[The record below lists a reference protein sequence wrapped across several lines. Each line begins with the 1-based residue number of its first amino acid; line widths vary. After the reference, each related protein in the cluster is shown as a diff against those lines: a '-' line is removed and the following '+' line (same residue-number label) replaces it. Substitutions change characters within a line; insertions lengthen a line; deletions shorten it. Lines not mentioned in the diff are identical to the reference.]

1 MKIKLLLIFLLM
13 QSVTYANT
21 SMSDLFN
28 KYSNISVNSDSGEAS
43 SENSE
48 NIIKTTNRKTSSLSD
63 DFRKGQADAYAK
75 GYSDAMSDC
84 SHYGVKTKLIL
95 KEKIDSNKT
104 YNEDVVGFAKA
115 QSDAYALGY
124 SDATCK

>member
-1 MKIKLLLIFLLM
+1 MKIKLLLIFLLI
-13 QSVTYANT
+13 QSVTYADT

-43 SENSE
+43 SEKSE
-48 NIIKTTNRKTSSLSD
+48 NIVKTTNKKTSSMSD

-84 SHYGVKTKLIL
+84 SNYGVKTKPIL
-95 KEKIDSNKT
+95 KFSNTNFLLLSSFALFKHLSVSQRYLSKT
-104 YNEDVVGFAKA
+104 
-115 QSDAYALGY
+115 SLL
-124 SDATCK
+124 SL

>member
-1 MKIKLLLIFLLM
+1 MKIKTLLIFLLV
-13 QSVTYANT
+13 QSVAYADT

-28 KYSNISVNSDSGEAS
+28 KYSNISVNSDSGEVS
-43 SENSE
+43 SEKSE
-48 NIIKTTNRKTSSLSD
+48 NIVKTTNKKTSSLSD

-84 SHYGVKTKLIL
+84 SHYGVKIKPIL